1 MYKEFL
7 FHLPNDIGKLMQLA
21 AEIRQLKEYGDLSP
35 KTQYVL
41 DLALEEMATNIIK
54 YGYDEP
60 GTRTIE
66 ISVGFNQKDLRLV
79 LSDDGHEFNPLEAQ
93 APAEAGIEERDI
105 GGMGIYL
112 TRNLVRSIEYERKEN
127 RNVLSICIDKE

>member
-1 MYKEFL
+1 
-7 FHLPNDIGKLMQLA
+7 MQLA
-21 AEIRQLKEYGDLSP
+21 AEIRQLKEYEDLSP

-112 TRNLVRSIEYERKEN
+112 TRNLVRSMEYEN

>member
-41 DLALEEMATNIIK
+41 DLALVTTNRA
-54 YGYDEP
+54 P
-60 GTRTIE
+60 GRSKSRWGSIRRTC
-66 ISVGFNQKDLRLV
+66 GW
-79 LSDDGHEFNPLEAQ
+79 
-93 APAEAGIEERDI
+93 
-105 GGMGIYL
+105 Y
-112 TRNLVRSIEYERKEN
+112 
-127 RNVLSICIDKE
+127 

>member
-21 AEIRQLKEYGDLSP
+21 AEIRQLKEYEDLSP

-60 GTRTIE
+60 GTRPIE
-66 ISVGFNQKDLRLV
+66 ISVGFDQKDLRLV

-112 TRNLVRSIEYERKEN
+112 TRNLVRSMEYERKEN

>member
-21 AEIRQLKEYGDLSP
+21 AEIRQLKEYEDLSP

-66 ISVGFNQKDLRLV
+66 ISVRFNQKDLRLV

-112 TRNLVRSIEYERKEN
+112 TRNLVRSMEYERKEN